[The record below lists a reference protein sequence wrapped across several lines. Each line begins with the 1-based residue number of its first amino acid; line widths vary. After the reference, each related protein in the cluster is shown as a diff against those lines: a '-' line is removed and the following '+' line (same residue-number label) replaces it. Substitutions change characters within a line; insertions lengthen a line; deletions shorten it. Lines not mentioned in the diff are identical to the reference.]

1 MAEVDILERRDGEEV
16 GNQRNAPVVVESGHG
31 EVDEGFLLLQGGGD
45 FRKQLDFIRAKG
57 SCVLGSQDQRSEK
70 FREMLKSH
78 FDLPT
83 IAHYVIGRNN
93 WNAASADQKQEYMK
107 LFEELIVKSYGDRFT
122 LYTGEGFRV
131 TGVHAESEKDT
142 RVTSEITHPDGSE
155 PTTIEWRI
163 HHKDDKMGIIDVV
176 VEGVSLSVTQQQEYA
191 SITQRDGG
199 KLDGLLTRMRQQL
212 QDPPLANQHG

>member
-1 MAEVDILERRDGEEV
+1 MLKFARLAFATFLFMSVAEPALADLPSARTHDQAIATPDGKFIQSL
-16 GNQRNAPVVVESGHG
+16 G
-31 EVDEGFLLLQGGGD
+31 DEAISVIANKD
-45 FRKQLDFIRAKG
+45 FTQE
-57 SCVLGSQDQRSEK
+57 QRSDK
-70 FREMLKSH
+70 FREMLKNH

-107 LFEELIVKSYGDRFT
+107 LFEELVVKSYGDRFT

-191 SITQRDGG
+191 SIIQRDGG
-199 KLDGLLTRMRQQL
+199 KLDGLLSRMRQQL
-212 QDPPLANQHG
+212 QDPPPANQHG